1 MVAQPEIDN
10 ILKLWRHV
18 LGGGSGL
25 LQVFT
30 AARDDDGTIDPESLN
45 TNYFAYPKAAAPA
58 AVWALEKSEEGREI
72 YYCSHLLTEPR
83 RVKENASEVRSL
95 WGDLDGAPIPN
106 GPLEP
111 TAVVESSPGH
121 YHAYWRLDES
131 VQPETA
137 EQLNRRIAEEIGA
150 DPSGFDLT
158 QLLRVPGTTNHKRED
173 RPLVRVLEL
182 DGARELSPHDLDE
195 LLPKPE
201 ERPRGRGGEVDPPV
215 ALGAVGLAVWSG
227 IRPKYKEGSPGEIDK
242 SATLLKI
249 GRVLYDAG
257 ATRAVVTAALAERDV
272 ALGYRKFADRPDAE
286 QRYDEIFDE

>member
-173 RPLVRVLEL
+173 RPRVRLVSL
-182 DGARELSPHDLDE
+182 DGGRSYSVADLDKLLPELEDAPNFEYDGDDSDEPPVILSPDATRVYSGE
-195 LLPKPE
+195 APKLKPN
-201 ERPRGRGGEVDPPV
+201 GDVDR
-215 ALGAVGLAVWSG
+215 S
-227 IRPKYKEGSPGEIDK
+227 S
-242 SATLLKI
+242 TLMKI
-249 GRVLYDAG
+249 ARVLYDAG
-257 ATRAVVTAALAERDV
+257 ANRRVV
-272 ALGYRKFADRPDAE
+272 
-286 QRYDEIFDE
+286 